1 MQNRMREGKEYRM
14 YSEGVKTLN
23 PERGKIQST
32 ERSYTGARRN
42 RTQGHKECYNVGSGL
57 GFNLCVAPLS

>member
-1 MQNRMREGKEYRM
+1 MSRRKEE
-14 YSEGVKTLN
+14 SVKTLN
-23 PERGKIQST
+23 PEHGKIRST

-57 GFNLCVAPLS
+57 GFNLCVAPSS